1 MQTSRGE
8 QTKTKQKEKINH
20 KRTAKNI
27 KTVKRQM
34 HANEIQKR
42 RRKKSTARLPIC
54 KQPKIPLVTSLAP
67 KHLQP
72 WAQQSP
78 PPRSASWLRPAR
90 WHSPSPSCTG
100 ITTRGQTHCD
110 NNTQVSISFEL
121 ANLLS
126 SQETTEKRKERKTY
140 TASPE
145 TKPAHKPLSFQ
156 PNANAVERDTGRAT
170 K

>member
-42 RRKKSTARLPIC
+42 RRKKI
-54 KQPKIPLVTSLAP
+54 
-67 KHLQP
+67 H
-72 WAQQSP
+72 
-78 PPRSASWLRPAR
+78 RSAIIMQATQNTISYYFGPKAPTALGSTISTSSERILAAACAMALSQSELYRYNNSRADTLR
-90 WHSPSPSCTG
+90 
-100 ITTRGQTHCD
+100 Q
-110 NNTQVSISFEL
+110 QY
-121 ANLLS
+121 S
-126 SQETTEKRKERKTY
+126 SQHIVRVGKPVILPGNDRKKKRKTY